1 MSRLLNKPLRTFII
15 YASVVLLAS
24 IPVYF
29 YAVDTIWLQELDEN
43 NDIIAERAVYQLSRT
58 DFRVHNADSLFTF
71 WNIIQPNARLERLE
85 ENGKMPA
92 DKRYTI
98 YKGHVNPDYKR
109 FKDRFRVLERA
120 FMYDGRPYLLV
131 VESNVE
137 ETYETVAVIAVI
149 TGLFFLVL
157 SVGFVVL
164 NRKMSERIWKPF
176 RDTLDKLKGFRV
188 DEGQAA
194 TFTRSDILEF
204 EELNSALERL
214 MARNIEVFRTQ
225 KEFTENASHE
235 LQTPLAIIQ
244 TRLGMLLQ
252 SEPISSDQYHLVES
266 ANKALARAVRI
277 NKDLLLLASIANDQ
291 FSSKEEINMGEQIG
305 EIIDLFRQE
314 FGRRSIRLNTTI
326 DETAVI
332 FSNQFLFTTV
342 IQNLITNAL
351 RYCYSDGQVD
361 IFLGENRFV
370 ISNSGS
376 RELNK
381 ARLFQRFA
389 VLDEDNPSTGI
400 GLALVDTICRQNN
413 WDITYTFGSGM
424 HTFEIMFDRFTSGI
438 SPGAV

>member
-15 YASVVLLAS
+15 YASIVLLAS
-24 IPVYF
+24 VPVYF
-29 YAVDTIWLQELDEN
+29 YAVDTTWLQELDEN
-43 NDIIAERAVYQLSRT
+43 NDIIAERAIYQLERT
-58 DFRVHNADSLFTF
+58 DFRIHDPDSLFTF

-92 DKRYTI
+92 DNRYTI

-120 FMYDGRPYLLV
+120 FMYNGRPYLLV

-137 ETYETVAVIAVI
+137 ETYETVAIIALI
-149 TGLFFLVL
+149 TGVFFLIL
-157 SVGFVVL
+157 SAGFVL
-164 NRKMSERIWKPF
+164 LSRKMSERIWKPF
-176 RDTLDKLKGFRV
+176 RDTLDKLKGFRI
-188 DEGQAA
+188 DEGQVAA
-194 TFTRSDILEF
+194 FTPSDILEF
-204 EELNSALERL
+204 EELNRELERL

-277 NKDLLLLASIANDQ
+277 NKDLLLLARIENDQ
-291 FSSKEEINMGEQIG
+291 FSAKEAVSMNEEIR
-305 EIIDLFRQE
+305 EIIDLLGQE
-314 FGRRSIRLNTTI
+314 FLRRSIRLTTSLDDDAI
-326 DETAVI
+326 I
-332 FSNQFLFTTV
+332 FSNKFLFTTV

-351 RYCYSDGQVD
+351 RYCPFGGQVD
-361 IFLGENRFV
+361 IFLGKSRFV

-389 VLDEDNPSTGI
+389 VLDKDNPSTGI
-400 GLALVDTICRQNN
+400 GLALVHTICRQND
-413 WDITYTFGSGM
+413 WDITYTFASGM
-424 HTFEIMFDRFTSGI
+424 HRFEIVFGRFTPRI
-438 SPGAV
+438 SPGAA